1 MRQAID
7 IIESVIGAKTEE
19 KPAMRKLIAFFMAFG
34 ILAVPLFVLKS
45 TAQAETKK
53 ETAIKKCAAKRDG
66 CYARCNARYQ
76 NAGGNAVMRCGI
88 RTCDFQYG
96 NCKKGAEALSAQ

>member
-1 MRQAID
+1 
-7 IIESVIGAKTEE
+7 
-19 KPAMRKLIAFFMAFG
+19 MRKLIALFVAFE
-34 ILAVPLFVLKS
+34 ILAAPVLVLNT

-53 ETAIKKCAAKRDG
+53 EAALKKCAAKRDG

-76 NAGGNAVMRCGI
+76 ADTTGNAAMRCGI

-96 NCKKGAEALSAQ
+96 NCKKEAATLSAQ

>member
-7 IIESVIGAKTEE
+7 IIESVNRCQNGGEA
-19 KPAMRKLIAFFMAFG
+19 AMRKLITLFMAFG
-34 ILAVPLFVLKS
+34 ILAVPFVLKS

-96 NCKKGAEALSAQ
+96 NCKKGAETLSAQ